1 MTKILTKNTFVHNI
15 LFYLKNP
22 NAEADKNKFLEGI
35 ELLSKIPHIQQL
47 HIGTPSISKREVVV
61 SDYTYS
67 LLCIFDS
74 IEEEDHYQIHPL
86 HDEFRNNYEHLWE
99 KVVIYDSTTNTPE
112 NQ

>member
-1 MTKILTKNTFVHNI
+1 MSKILPKTNFVHHV

-22 NAEADKNKFLEGI
+22 NRVADRNKFLEGI
-35 ELLSKIPHIQQL
+35 DLLSTIPNIQQL
-47 HIGTPSISKREVVV
+47 HIGTPAVSNREVVV

-74 IEEEDHYQIHPL
+74 VEQEDQYQIDPI
-86 HDEFRNNYEHLWE
+86 HDEFRKNYSYLWD
-99 KVVIYDSTTNTPE
+99 KVVIYDSTTNTLE